1 MAALA
6 AAVLAWGGSVNNTPN
21 NPQARAQPTNTIAV
35 EELRTQALAAL
46 AKTSGE
52 LTIAGLSKPVEI
64 LRDTWGVPH
73 IYAKTQDDLFFAQG
87 FVVAQDRLWQLD
99 LWRRKAMGELAE
111 IMGPEAVERDRFARL
126 LRYRGDWRAEW
137 LSYSVDT
144 KPIVESFVRGINA
157 YIASIGDNLPVEFK
171 LTGTR
176 PGLWTP
182 EVVVSRMAAYPMT
195 GNASRE
201 LLRAMVVRELGAER
215 TAQLFPTDPARIPR
229 PEEGL
234 SLEGMDTNIIA
245 GLERAAGEV
254 SFDGDAPSGAANS
267 ASACGSKQRAA
278 RSLLIRGLT
287 PWATIL
293 SPLRGCNDS
302 KEQIELASAD
312 DWAFSEG
319 SNNWTIAG
327 VKTKSWKPILAND
340 PHRALLLPSLRYI
353 VHLVGPGWDVIGAG
367 EPALPGVSIG
377 HNQRIAFGLTIFAA
391 DQQDIVVERTK
402 EDDPGEYF
410 DHTATVTG
418 GWTKLEIVD
427 EEIPVKGEAPRK
439 VQLKFTHHG
448 PVIFEDA
455 PRHRLYVLRWVGTQP
470 GTAGYLAGLAISRAK
485 NWLEFR
491 EGLKRWRL
499 PPENFV
505 YADVDGN
512 IGYQAAGLVPARAC
526 DGLLPVRGDAK
537 RCDWRGFLRLI
548 ELPNEYNPAQ
558 KFLATAN
565 NNTLAANDKHLI
577 GFEWSSDYRV
587 GRIREVLAAAQE
599 VTVADSER
607 LQADVTSLPARELLP
622 LVARIPPGDAKRAQ
636 AVELLKKWDAKM
648 EMDSPSAA
656 IFEAWL
662 GRLRT
667 KVYRPLVPEQ
677 AWRTASRL
685 ISLPAMIRGLRDAD
699 ALLFPTKKDGG
710 LSSDEQRNQAL
721 AQALDEAIAELERR
735 LGPDMTKWRW
745 GALHTASFT
754 HPLAS
759 AKDAARGQAFS
770 LGPVERGGDGNTV
783 NATAGT
789 NYTQSAGASFR
800 QVMDLA
806 NWDRSTATNTP
817 GQSGQPG
824 SVNYDD
830 LLTLWAREEH
840 FPLSYSRAAV
850 DKNTKSRLR
859 LVPKP

>member
-1 MAALA
+1 MNRKSRKKFFAVLGIAALA
-6 AAVLAWGGSVNNTPN
+6 VVTGLRASNSQGQAQQAAPA
-21 NPQARAQPTNTIAV
+21 AV
-35 EELRTQALAAL
+35 EELRAQEGAAL
-46 AKTSGE
+46 AKMSGE
-52 LTIAGLSKPVEI
+52 LRIDGLKKPVEI

-111 IMGPEAVERDRFARL
+111 VMGPDAVERDRLARL
-126 LRYRGDWRAEW
+126 LRFRGDWRAEW
-137 LSYSVDT
+137 LSYALDT

-157 YIASIGDNLPVEFK
+157 YIASVGDNLPVEFK

-201 LLRAMVVRELGAER
+201 LLRAMVVRELGADR
-215 TAQLFPTDPARIPR
+215 TAQLFPTDPVRVSK

-234 SLEGMDTNIIA
+234 NLEGIDTSVIV

-254 SFDGDAPSGAANS
+254 SFDGELRADGIES
-267 ASACGSKQRAA
+267 AQQREI
-278 RSLLIRGLT
+278 SDLKFEI
-287 PWATIL
+287 
-293 SPLRGCNDS
+293 
-302 KEQIELASAD
+302 
-312 DWAFSEG
+312 SEG

-327 VKTKSWKPILAND
+327 AKTKSFKPILAND

-402 EDDPGEYF
+402 DEDPNQYF
-410 DHTATVTG
+410 DLSATMAG
-418 GWTKLEIVD
+418 GWTKMEVVD
-427 EEIPVKGEAPRK
+427 EEIPVKGEASRK

-455 PRHRLYVLRWVGTQP
+455 QRHRAYVLRWVGSQP

-512 IGYQAAGLVPARAC
+512 IGYQAAGLVPLRAC

-548 ELPNEYNPAQ
+548 ELPSEYNPAQ
-558 KFLATAN
+558 KFFATAN
-565 NNTLAANDKHLI
+565 NNTLPPDGKYLI
-577 GFEWSSDYRV
+577 GFEWASDYRV
-587 GRIREVLAAAQE
+587 GRIREVLASAQMT
-599 VTVADSER
+599 TVADSER
-607 LQADVTSLPARELLP
+607 LQADITSLPARELLP
-622 LVARIPPGDAKRAQ
+622 LVARIAPGDTKRSQ
-636 AVELLKKWDAKM
+636 AIEALKKWDAKM
-648 EMDSPSAA
+648 EMDSAAAA
-656 IFEAWL
+656 IFEVWVA
-662 GRLRT
+662 RLRE
-667 KVYRPLVPEQ
+667 KVYRPLVPED

-685 ISLPAMIRGLRDAD
+685 ISQPAMIRGLLSAD
-699 ALLFPTKKDGG
+699 ALLFPPKKDG
-710 LSSDEQRNQAL
+710 SASREEQRDVAL

-735 LGPDMTKWRW
+735 LGADMSKWRW
-745 GALHTASFT
+745 GTLHTASFA
-754 HPLAS
+754 HPLS
-759 AKDAARGQAFS
+759 STKEPTRGAAFN

-783 NATAGT
+783 NATGGG
-789 NYTQSAGASFR
+789 NYRQSSGASYR
-800 QVMDLA
+800 QVIDLST
-806 NWDRSTATNTP
+806 WDKSTATNTP

-824 SVNYDD
+824 SANYDD
-830 LLTLWAREEH
+830 LLKLWAREEH
-840 FPLSYSRAAV
+840 FPLSYSRVAV
-850 DKNTKSRLR
+850 EKNVRARLR
-859 LVPKP
+859 LVPTK

>member
-1 MAALA
+1 MTKEIRKNFLANLAIAGMAVAALLTGTNSQGQAKPAVEALREQARAALA
-6 AAVLAWGGSVNNTPN
+6 QT
-21 NPQARAQPTNTIAV
+21 T
-35 EELRTQALAAL
+35 
-46 AKTSGE
+46 GE
-52 LTIAGLSKPVEI
+52 LKIAGLKKPVEI

-73 IYAKTQDDLFFAQG
+73 IYAKTKEDLFFAQG

-111 IMGPEAVERDRFARL
+111 IMGPEAIERDRFARL
-126 LRYRGDWRAEW
+126 LRFRGDWRAEW
-137 LSYSVDT
+137 LSYSLDA

-157 YIASIGDNLPVEFK
+157 YIASIGDKLPVEFQ

-201 LLRAMVVRELGAER
+201 LLRAMVVRALGAER
-215 TAQLFPTDPARIPR
+215 TAQLFPTDPPRTSR

-234 SLEGMDTNIIA
+234 DLEGIDLGVLA

-254 SFDGDAPSGAANS
+254 GIDGEW
-267 ASACGSKQRAA
+267 Q
-278 RSLLIRGLT
+278 
-287 PWATIL
+287 
-293 SPLRGCNDS
+293 
-302 KEQIELASAD
+302 E
-312 DWAFSEG
+312 FEG

-327 VKTKSWKPILAND
+327 PKTKSFKPILAND

-391 DQQDIVVERTK
+391 DQQDIVVEHLN
-402 EDDPGEYF
+402 DAGDAYF
-410 DHTATVTG
+410 DPEGTG
-418 GWTKLEIVD
+418 GWKQIDVAE
-427 EEIPVKGEAPRK
+427 EEIAVKGEPQTQK
-439 VQLKFTHHG
+439 VQLKFTRHG
-448 PVIFEDA
+448 PVIYEDA
-455 PRHRLYVLRWVGTQP
+455 KRHRAYVLRWVGTQP

-491 EGLKRWRL
+491 DGLKRWRL

-512 IGYQAAGLVPARAC
+512 IGYQAAGLVPVRAC
-526 DGLLPVRGDAK
+526 DGLLPTRGDAK
-537 RCDWRGFLRLI
+537 RCEWRGFMRLD
-548 ELPNEYNPAQ
+548 ESPHEYNPAQ
-558 KFLATAN
+558 KFFATAN
-565 NNTLAANDKHLI
+565 NNTLPPDEKRLI
-577 GFEWSSDYRV
+577 GFEWSAPYRV
-587 GRIREVLAAAQE
+587 ERIREVLAAGNLL
-599 VTVADSER
+599 TVEDSEK

-622 LVARIPPGDAKRAQ
+622 LVSRIAPGDSKRAQ
-636 AVELLKKWDAKM
+636 AVELLKKWDARIEK
-648 EMDSPSAA
+648 DSAAAA
-656 IFEAWL
+656 IFEVWL
-662 GRLRT
+662 ARLSSA
-667 KVYRPLVPEQ
+667 VFRPLVPAETWNV
-677 AWRTASRL
+677 ARRL
-685 ISLPAMIRGLRDAD
+685 ISTNTLLRVVCEPDATFFPNGD
-699 ALLFPTKKDGG
+699 AV
-710 LSSDEQRNQAL
+710 EQRDLAL
-721 AQALDEAIAELERR
+721 TKSLDEAIGDLEKS
-735 LGPDMTKWRW
+735 LGLDITKWRW

-759 AKDAARGQAFS
+759 AKAPDRAVAFN

-783 NATAGT
+783 NSTSGG
-789 NYTQSAGASFR
+789 NYKQSSGASYR
-800 QVMDLA
+800 QVMDLSD
-806 NWDRSTATNTP
+806 WDKSTATNSP

-830 LLTLWAREEH
+830 LLKLWAREEH

-850 DKNTKSRLR
+850 EKNAKSRMK
-859 LVPKP
+859 LVPARK